1 MDVAAIDEAAP
12 QTSTLGLDAL
22 DRRSLRFLDPGLE
35 RAYQEQAIE
44 VRRRRQRMAT
54 FGGSIIFAALAV
66 LAPMLA
72 GLPVIPVTPVLLLL
86 AASNLLAAVLV
97 RYCRTLGQI
106 NAVGIGIQLSGGF
119 LLLVLFTVTD
129 TFERFAVPAL
139 MATAVFA
146 FGVSRHPFR
155 NAVLISIGQTLD
167 YLAFAIA
174 LGLAPGAF
182 LDGFIL
188 AAAVGAACA
197 GTYMAERGERQ
208 LFAQDIALTE
218 LHARVNDLFHR
229 YLAPE
234 VADALIA
241 DPGRAEL
248 GGEEVEVTVLFAD
261 LTGFTSFSEGVTPH
275 EAVSMLNTA
284 FAAAVPVVL
293 QEGGTI
299 VQFSGDAMMAIFN
312 APVRQ
317 ADHALRAARAALR
330 LQRETA
336 LAMTT
341 DQTPRFRVGL
351 NTGPALVGNVGSAE
365 LRNFTAIG
373 DTTNLA
379 ARLQTFAM
387 PGSVVL
393 GRRTLDLLGDVADV
407 RALGAPELK
416 GKSVRVEAFEL
427 RGLVGTAMGAM
438 P

>member
-1 MDVAAIDEAAP
+1 MDAAAIDRAAA
-12 QTSTLGLDAL
+12 QAARLGPDAM
-22 DRRSLRFLDPGLE
+22 DRRSLRFLDPELE

-44 VRRRRQRMAT
+44 VRRRRQQMAT
-54 FGGSIIFAALAV
+54 LGGSVIFLALAV
-66 LAPMLA
+66 LAPTVA
-72 GLPVIPVTPVLLLL
+72 GLPVIPVTPFLLLL
-86 AASNLLAAVLV
+86 AASNLSAAILV
-97 RYCRTLGQI
+97 RYCRTLPQI
-106 NAVGIGIQLSGGF
+106 NAVGIGTQLSGGF

-139 MATAVFA
+139 MATAIFA

-167 YLAFAIA
+167 YLVFAVA
-174 LGLAPGAF
+174 LGLAPGVL

-188 AAAVGAACA
+188 AGAVSGACA
-197 GTYMAERGERQ
+197 GTYVAERGERL
-208 LFAQDIALTE
+208 LFAQGIALTE

-229 YLAPE
+229 YIAPE

-261 LTGFTSFSEGVTPH
+261 LTGFTAFSERVSPS
-275 EAVSMLNTA
+275 EAVSMLNSA

-293 QEGGTI
+293 EEGGTI
-299 VQFSGDAMMAIFN
+299 VQFSGDALMAIFN

-317 ADHALRAARAALR
+317 PDHAHRAARAALR
-330 LQRETA
+330 MQRETVDLVDA
-336 LAMTT
+336 
-341 DQTPRFRVGL
+341 DTPRFRVGL

-379 ARLQTFAM
+379 ARLQTFAT
-387 PGSVVL
+387 PGTVVL
-393 GRRTLDLLGDVADV
+393 GERTRELLGDIAEV
-407 RALGAPELK
+407 RPLGAPGLK
-416 GKSVRVEAFEL
+416 GKSVPVEVYEL
-427 RGLVGTAMGAM
+427 RGLTGSAIEETS
-438 P
+438 